1 MNYPSF
7 AFKGPKDAT
16 NLVFLVDIVT
26 ELLRSW
32 KSWVVVFLTL
42 NISKKLRISV
52 INSSQWNIS
61 LVSIFWVIWGKV
73 IQTREVPDFLG
84 GEEGVTQKYEYRVS
98 FKNLFVKQYE
108 KISLYLFFKEKS
120 QPVDPKPK
128 WSLLFRSLLKIF
140 VKRKYGRQARRN
152 RKTGVLFAI
161 VDLLPIKN
169 DSDKHCVTNIS
180 DFTRLSCYL
189 REHFMLFW
197 RLSK

>member
-1 MNYPSF
+1 MKYLIFFGGRRGLHRNMNI
-7 AFKGPKDAT
+7 AFPLK
-16 NLVFLVDIVT
+16 IC
-26 ELLRSW
+26 LLNNMKR
-32 KSWVVVFLTL
+32 
-42 NISKKLRISV
+42 
-52 INSSQWNIS
+52 
-61 LVSIFWVIWGKV
+61 
-73 IQTREVPDFLG
+73 
-84 GEEGVTQKYEYRVS
+84 
-98 FKNLFVKQYE
+98 
-108 KISLYLFFKEKS
+108 SLYLFFKEKS

-189 REHFMLFW
+189 REHFMLF
-197 RLSK
+197 

>member
-84 GEEGVTQKYEYRVS
+84 GRRGLHRNMNIA
-98 FKNLFVKQYE
+98 FPL
-108 KISLYLFFKEKS
+108 KIC
-120 QPVDPKPK
+120 
-128 WSLLFRSLLKIF
+128 LLNNMKRSLCIYFLK
-140 VKRKYGRQARRN
+140 RN
-152 RKTGVLFAI
+152 HN
-161 VDLLPIKN
+161 LLIRN
-169 DSDKHCVTNIS
+169 QSG
-180 DFTRLSCYL
+180 
-189 REHFMLFW
+189 HFFFEVY
-197 RLSK
+197 